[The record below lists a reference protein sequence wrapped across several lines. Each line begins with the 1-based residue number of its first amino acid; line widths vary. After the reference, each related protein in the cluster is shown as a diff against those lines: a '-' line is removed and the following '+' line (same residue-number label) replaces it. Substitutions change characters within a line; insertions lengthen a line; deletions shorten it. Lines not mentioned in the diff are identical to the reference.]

1 MKRITIWI
9 SWLALACL
17 ATTAAAQPPEPSF
30 MRALFP
36 PELIM
41 RHAREIGLTPEQRSA
56 ITSAV
61 SKTQASTL
69 ELQWDMQ
76 DAARS
81 LGELVSQARIDEEA
95 ALDAA
100 ARVMEIE
107 GKVKRSHLRLLIR
120 IKNQLDAVQQ
130 DQLRALRSAGNI
142 AR

>member
-1 MKRITIWI
+1 
-9 SWLALACL
+9 
-17 ATTAAAQPPEPSF
+17 
-30 MRALFP
+30 MRL
-36 PELIM
+36 
-41 RHAREIGLTPEQRSA
+41 AREIGLTPEQRSA

-61 SKTQASTL
+61 SETQASTL

-81 LGELVSQARIDEEA
+81 LGKLVSRTRVDEET

-107 GKVKRSHLRLLIR
+107 GKVKRSHLGLLIR
-120 IKNQLDAVQQ
+120 IKNLLDAAQQ
-130 DQLRALRSAGNI
+130 NQLCALRSAGSA